1 MLWSL
6 INNVWQATPNTYHA
20 LNGGA
25 PAQITSPPN
34 GSTFTSTSVT
44 FNWNAGSGVSQYYL
58 TVGNGSQTYDIF
70 SNYVNN
76 GTQTVSGLPS
86 DGRTI
91 YVTLWSLINSVW
103 QAVPYTYHAVNGG
116 GPAQITSPTN
126 GSTFGSTSVTFNWS
140 LGSGNSQF
148 GLYVG
153 NSPGSAEYFY
163 NYISGGSTTVSGLP
177 ADGRNVYLRLW
188 SLGNSG
194 WTYLDYNYQ
203 SCACSSNL
211 LPRITSPLNTSKF
224 GSTTV
229 TFSWTPGTGSQY
241 GLYVG
246 NSVGSAEYF
255 YNYISG
261 GSTVVGGLPN
271 DGRSIYV
278 RIWSLI
284 NGQWLYSD
292 YIYRA
297 SG

>member
-1 MLWSL
+1 MWSF
-6 INNVWQATPNTYHA
+6 NDYSFTVQT
-20 LNGGA
+20 GV
-25 PAQITSPPN
+25 AQITSPAN
-34 GSTFTSTSVT
+34 GSTFT
-44 FNWNAGSGVSQYYL
+44 
-58 TVGNGSQTYDIF
+58 
-70 SNYVNN
+70 
-76 GTQTVSGLPS
+76 
-86 DGRTI
+86 
-91 YVTLWSLINSVW
+91 
-103 QAVPYTYHAVNGG
+103 
-116 GPAQITSPTN
+116 
-126 GSTFGSTSVTFNWS
+126 STSVTFNWS

-203 SCACSSNL
+203 SCACSGNL
-211 LPRITSPLNTSKF
+211 LPRITNPLNTSKF

-292 YIYRA
+292 YVYRA
-297 SG
+297 SGGSSSNQLGGTAPPISPEPTLASLLIPSASWRKNLWSSSW